1 MITDNLINRKNIQK
15 ILLAAIIY
23 SLATVPGKLLLMLLP
38 GAEVRF
44 SACLP
49 VVFGM
54 LWGLPG
60 AIGAALGNIVSDL
73 YGGEALS
80 TVFWG
85 CLSNFI
91 LACLPYKLWYGWR
104 SKNAALF
111 IYNAASC
118 LRFFL
123 IVFITVF
130 NFSALLSAII
140 LKNFNSIPLQSFRI
154 FFSSNYDFTL
164 LFGIPI
170 LLYLKKSNWQFSLP
184 QPDEL
189 NAPND
194 GTVHKQRSMVPLITL
209 LISTFFSFMFLL
221 GMYYDATTPTHALV
235 FLLVNT
241 SLLLYSCRFAP
252 DYDAADPLRSSHDYY
267 SIGAKATM
275 IILLLATATVVFIIV
290 LLISSNNALTLDINR
305 IELWR
310 AIFSTLLLSMH
321 FVFIVVL
328 LILYTLEKNVVAPIT
343 LLSAIAN
350 NFVKNNYLGSVCY
363 IPYIAKGVPKNEIDE
378 LLLSFRKMT
387 TDIQNYIDNWQTV
400 TKENEAIAAQLAVG
414 AEIQQSILP
423 DPAEINQKIPGYEIK
438 AGMYPA
444 KEVGGDLYDC
454 FLLSPDKLAI
464 LIADVS
470 GKGIPAALFMMVT
483 KTFLKSKSNLQDPS
497 TILAEV
503 NNALAEHNDNLMFVT
518 VWLGIIEL
526 STGKL
531 TYANAGHNYP
541 LLQQKAGKAIW
552 LSEKSGP
559 ALGIIPSITYK
570 NYEQTLSSESKL
582 LLYTDGIPEAENP
595 QQGFFGNERL
605 ENSFHQANGPEDIL
619 RSVRDFAED
628 APPSDDITLLW
639 LQRK

>member
-1 MITDNLINRKNIQK
+1 MVQSDRVIITHLQK
-15 ILLAAIIY
+15 ILLAAVIY
-23 SLATVPGKLLLMLLP
+23 ALATIPGKLLLMLLP

-60 AIGAALGNIVSDL
+60 AIGTAVGNIVSDL
-73 YGGEALS
+73 YSGETIS
-80 TVFWG
+80 TIFWG

-91 LACLPYKLWYGWR
+91 LSCLPYRLWYGWHG
-104 SKNAALF
+104 KKAHLF

-118 LRFFL
+118 LRFFI

-130 NFSALLSAII
+130 NFSALLCAIVI
-140 LKNFNSIPLQSFRI
+140 LNFSSIPLQSFRI

-164 LFGIPI
+164 LFGVPI
-170 LLYLKKSNWQFSLP
+170 LLWLRKNNYLFSLP
-184 QPDEL
+184 R
-189 NAPND
+189 PNPRT
-194 GTVHKQRSMVPLITL
+194 GGKKAAKLPLAAL
-209 LISTFFSFMFLL
+209 LISSFFSFMFLL
-221 GMYYDATTPTHALV
+221 GVYYEAASSTHALL
-235 FLLVNT
+235 FLAVNAA
-241 SLLLYSCRFAP
+241 LLLYSCRLTP
-252 DYDAADPLRSSHDYY
+252 DYDVRNYLRSSPDYY

-275 IILLLATATVVFIIV
+275 IILLLAIVTIIFIIA
-290 LLISSNNALTLDINR
+290 LLIGNTSALTLELNK

-310 AIFSTLLLSMH
+310 KIFSTLLLSMH

-328 LILYTLEKNVVAPIT
+328 IILYKLEKTVVAPIT
-343 LLSAIAN
+343 RLSRLASS
-350 NFVKNNYLGSVCY
+350 FVENNYLDPVSS
-363 IPYIAKGVPKNEIDE
+363 IPDISQSLPKNEIDE
-378 LLLSFRKMT
+378 LLVSFRKMT
-387 TDIQNYIDNWQTV
+387 ADVQNYLANWQTV

-414 AEIQQSILP
+414 AQIQQSILP
-423 DPAEINQKIPGYEIK
+423 DPAIINQQIPGYEIK
-438 AGMYPA
+438 ARMYPA

-454 FLLSPDKLAI
+454 FLLAPDKLAV

-483 KTFLKSKSNLQDPS
+483 KTLLKSKSNLQDPA

-503 NNALAEHNDNLMFVT
+503 NNALAEHNDNMMFVT
-518 VWLGIIEL
+518 VWLGIVQL

-541 LLQQKAGKAIW
+541 LLQQKAEPVILLK
-552 LSEKSGP
+552 EKSGP
-559 ALGIIPSITYK
+559 ALGIIPNVVYK
-570 NYEQTLSSESKL
+570 NYEQTLTPDSKL

-595 QQGFFGNERL
+595 HHEFFGMERL
-605 ENSFHQANGPEDIL
+605 KDIFHRANVPQDVLSSL
-619 RSVRDFAED
+619 REFAAG